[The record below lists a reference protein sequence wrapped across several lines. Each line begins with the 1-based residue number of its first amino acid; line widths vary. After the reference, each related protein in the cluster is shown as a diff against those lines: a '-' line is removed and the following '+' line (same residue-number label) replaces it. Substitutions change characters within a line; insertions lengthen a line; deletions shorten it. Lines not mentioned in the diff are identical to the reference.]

1 MRGCSCGG
9 YITNSGRT
17 SIPITL
23 WNTFVSVNCTLTA
36 LGIFQ
41 TSVTSLW
48 WRKWFTETGQIITI
62 NTAVHTRAVLA
73 VTQLPSPP
81 PTLSLSLSLVH
92 THTHPHARSRRHGHT
107 QRASLVLC
115 ITAPALSFVPF
126 FRGFRS
132 LSLSLSLSL
141 PACLSLSLCLSVCE
155 ESLLVVCVSL
165 PRIVRDDPRPRLQLH
180 LSLATHMFCSVPKLV
195 VAVTPRP
202 P

>member
-1 MRGCSCGG
+1 M
-9 YITNSGRT
+9 
-17 SIPITL
+17 
-23 WNTFVSVNCTLTA
+23 TA
-36 LGIFQ
+36 DGL
-41 TSVTSLW
+41 S
-48 WRKWFTETGQIITI
+48 
-62 NTAVHTRAVLA
+62 
-73 VTQLPSPP
+73 LPSPLSLSPSRSLSHTHTPSFSLSLSLSLASP
-81 PTLSLSLSLVH
+81 PLSLSLVH